1 MTLCGLGARLGARPG
16 RLGAGWVWQLLPV
29 FSLLLAP
36 AACADH
42 GVEAALSGKEDELA
56 WHVLRE

>member
-1 MTLCGLGARLGARPG
+1 
-16 RLGAGWVWQLLPV
+16 V

-36 AACADH
+36 AACAGQ